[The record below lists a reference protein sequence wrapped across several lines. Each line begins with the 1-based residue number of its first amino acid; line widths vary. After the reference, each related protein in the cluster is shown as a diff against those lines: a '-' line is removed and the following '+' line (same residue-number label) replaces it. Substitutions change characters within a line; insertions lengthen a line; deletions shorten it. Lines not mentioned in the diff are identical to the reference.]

1 MKIDRKHSKLLLAA
15 AYLFIWLAAV
25 LAFWL
30 GGGSDALGYS
40 IIVFYLLLPLS
51 TLLLSVLIGQ
61 DVSWGRAKWL
71 MLLYFGVM
79 SMLAPY
85 VTFSLANM
93 LAFDKLNFPILTDML
108 PGLLCALIGL
118 WIGLGS
124 RHFRSKRI

>member
-1 MKIDRKHSKLLLAA
+1 MLALFHLSLIHIYPRHTAADHCYLFLPLGLGKELFAGPLHGEGIDHAA
-15 AYLFIWLAAV
+15 AVKAC
-25 LAFWL
+25 
-30 GGGSDALGYS
+30 
-40 IIVFYLLLPLS
+40 
-51 TLLLSVLIGQ
+51 
-61 DVSWGRAKWL
+61 
-71 MLLYFGVM
+71 LLYTS